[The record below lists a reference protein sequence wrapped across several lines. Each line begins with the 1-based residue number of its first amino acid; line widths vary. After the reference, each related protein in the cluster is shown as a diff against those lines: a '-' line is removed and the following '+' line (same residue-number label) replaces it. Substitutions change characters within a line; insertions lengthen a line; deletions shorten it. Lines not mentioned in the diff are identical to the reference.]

1 MLAAAI
7 AESLAVSQAESGGA
21 AATED
26 SSFGDAPEARS
37 LGARAPSPP
46 AAPAAPVSTTPLSQ
60 LGPGKVQSYR
70 GGVGLQE
77 NSPSP

>member
-46 AAPAAPVSTTPLSQ
+46 AAPVFSSTQTRTLLTLTLIS
-60 LGPGKVQSYR
+60 
-70 GGVGLQE
+70 
-77 NSPSP
+77 

>member
-7 AESLAVSQAESGGA
+7 AESLAESGGDA
-21 AATED
+21 VAEG

-46 AAPAAPVSTTPLSQ
+46 AAPVFTSTRTRTRTRTS
-60 LGPGKVQSYR
+60 
-70 GGVGLQE
+70 
-77 NSPSP
+77 